1 MWDAFFC
8 DLNYLASDLV
18 TGKSIPVLVAVSVLP
33 LDPNL
38 LGTMVLLGVFLGSL
52 GTLAVAWRP
61 PPTGRAAVLTGWGA
75 RFLNHSFSA
84 FLSLS
89 FLLRVAP
96 RLSAAGATLALLP
109 AFCVVCQYVPERPST
124 PSTLI
129 ALSIG
134 LFWLGI
140 AYEMEAFHPGPLYRP
155 APDSGVELM
164 AAGVHQSQRSL
175 MRLQPDPS
183 SSSPARRLL
192 ALHRGD
198 WHSPRRPAR
207 RPHTVSQ
214 SVWDSLRFSLLVVAL
229 AFYATASHGPI
240 HSYGGGDE
248 GNPGARRYM
257 SVQYLYNRGY
267 SLAPTVTAGLLRAY
281 VLLRTAWMHGNALHL
296 ICENDED
303 ARAVSQFCAWLHAVA
318 LLYSAAW
325 SCTQLTQQVLAVFVG
340 DKTQLRMNFTAGL
353 LALSYLFRWKDDWVG
368 FHMTVAAAV
377 ITVAAWAV
385 GRL

>member
-18 TGKSIPVLVAVSVLP
+18 TGKSIPVLIAVSVLP

-38 LGTMVLLGVFLGSL
+38 LGTMVLLGVSL
-52 GTLAVAWRP
+52 GCLATLALAWSP
-61 PPTGRAAVLTGWGA
+61 PPRSAAGVLTGWGA
-75 RFLNHSFSA
+75 RFLNHSFAA

-89 FLLRVAP
+89 FLVRVAP
-96 RLSAAGATLALLP
+96 RLSDAGATLALLP

-124 PSTLI
+124 PFTLI
-129 ALSIG
+129 VLSIG

-140 AYEMEAFHPGPLYRP
+140 AYEMEAMHPAPLYQPGP
-155 APDSGVELM
+155 AAEVELM

-175 MRLQPDPS
+175 M
-183 SSSPARRLL
+183 

-198 WHSPRRPAR
+198 WHGPHRTGH
-207 RPHTVSQ
+207 RPHTITQ
-214 SVWDSLRFSLLVVAL
+214 SIWDSLRYSLLVVAL
-229 AFYATASHGPI
+229 TFYATASHGPI

-248 GNPGARRYM
+248 GNPHARRYM

-267 SLAPTVTAGLLRAY
+267 SLAPTITAGLLRAY
-281 VLLRTAWMHGNALHL
+281 VYLRTAWMHGNALHL
-296 ICENDED
+296 ICENDSD
-303 ARAVSQFCAWLHAVA
+303 ARTISRLCAWLHTVT

-325 SCTQLTQQVLAVFVG
+325 SCTQLTQQVMPVFVG
-340 DKTQLRMNFTAGL
+340 DKTQLRMKFTAGL
-353 LALSYLFRWKDDWVG
+353 LALAYLFRWRDDWVG
-368 FHMTVAAAV
+368 FHMTVAAGGV
-377 ITVAAWAV
+377 SVAAWAV